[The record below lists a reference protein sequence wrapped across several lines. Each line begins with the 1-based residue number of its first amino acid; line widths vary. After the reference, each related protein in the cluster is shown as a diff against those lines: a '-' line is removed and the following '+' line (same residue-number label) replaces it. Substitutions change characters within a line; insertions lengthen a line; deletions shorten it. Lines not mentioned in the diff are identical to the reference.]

1 MSALDRYLPPLS
13 ERATRWVRFFAV
25 VAVLFLLGWA
35 ALALRDVLTPIV
47 AAFALAYMLNPV
59 VTWLEKKRK
68 ISRTASCG
76 VGIVLLILTSGVL
89 IFAGSVQLVEF
100 AGRVPG
106 YFAEFRNWV
115 DRSSAALQEKL
126 GPQLWSNRDD
136 AEGIKKLTASQ
147 PTSDSTTAP
156 VVEIPPAK
164 HAARETPEG
173 LAKPSVVS
181 SVTSVVPDYGV
192 EIARSILANVTA
204 MLSNLFYWLSLM
216 VLLPMYTFYF
226 LVHFNDM
233 VEAIRRHIP
242 EAYRPWIVDI
252 ASTIDRS
259 IANFFRGRLLVCLC
273 MGLCASLGWLIAGVP
288 NSLVLGA
295 AVGVLSLIPFMSV
308 LVLPPALFLTY
319 VSATQAGHP
328 WAMPL
333 MLVFAVYL
341 AVQAIESFILSP
353 IIESKASGL
362 HPVTVIIALMI
373 GNQVAGLLGM
383 LLAIPIASTLKSLA
397 VRYVL
402 PEIRR
407 LAGQPEPRPPEAE
420 RPYAVAAPAKEPAP
434 PPQDAR

>member
-35 ALALRDVLTPIV
+35 ALALRDVLTPIA

-89 IFAGSVQLVEF
+89 TFAGSVQLVEF

-126 GPQLWSNRDD
+126 GPQLWFSR
-136 AEGIKKLTASQ
+136 EGDNAIQLLPASQ
-147 PTSDSTTAP
+147 PASDSTSAP
-156 VVEIPPAK
+156 AIEIP
-164 HAARETPEG
+164 AASKQP
-173 LAKPSVVS
+173 AKPSVVS

-204 MLSNLFYWLSLM
+204 MLLNLFYWLTLI

-259 IANFFRGRLLVCLC
+259 IANFFRGRLIVCLC
-273 MGLCASLGWLIAGVP
+273 MGLCAGLGWLIVGVP

-328 WAMPL
+328 WAVPL
-333 MLVFAVYL
+333 MLVFAIYL
-341 AVQAIESFILSP
+341 AVQAIESFVLSP

-397 VRYVL
+397 VRYAL

-407 LAGQPEPRPPEAE
+407 LAGQSEPRPPEAE
-420 RPYAVAAPAKEPAP
+420 RPYPVAAPASPQ
-434 PPQDAR
+434 PQDKR

>member
-25 VAVLFLLGWA
+25 LAVLFLFGWA

-59 VTWLEKKRK
+59 VTWLERKRK

-89 IFAGSVQLVEF
+89 LFAGSVQLVEF

-136 AEGIKKLTASQ
+136 EEANKTLPASR
-147 PTSDSTTAP
+147 PNPDSSTAP
-156 VVEIPPAK
+156 VVGIPTSNKQPA
-164 HAARETPEG
+164 R
-173 LAKPSVVS
+173 PSVVS

-204 MLSNLFYWLSLM
+204 MLSNLFYWLTLV

-233 VEAIRRHIP
+233 VESIRRHIP

-273 MGLCASLGWLIAGVP
+273 MGLCASLGWLIVGVP

-308 LVLPPALFLTY
+308 LVLPPALFLAY

-328 WAMPL
+328 WAVPL

-383 LLAIPIASTLKSLA
+383 LLAIPIASTLKSLGT
-397 VRYVL
+397 RYVL

-407 LAGQPEPRPPEAE
+407 LAGQGEPRPTVSE
-420 RPYAVAAPAKEPAP
+420 RPYAVAAPTKDPLS
-434 PPQDAR
+434 PPQDFR

>member
-25 VAVLFLLGWA
+25 VAVLSLLGWA
-35 ALALRDVLTPIV
+35 ALALRDVLTPIA

-68 ISRTASCG
+68 VSRTASCG

-126 GPQLWSNRDD
+126 GPQLWSAREEE
-136 AEGIKKLTASQ
+136 AIKSLPVSQ
-147 PTSDSTTAP
+147 PTTDATSGP
-156 VVEIPPAK
+156 VVELPHSAK
-164 HAARETPEG
+164 VAAR
-173 LAKPSVVS
+173 PSVVG

-192 EIARSILANVTA
+192 EVARSILARVTA
-204 MLSNLFYWLSLM
+204 MLSNLFYWLTLI

-233 VEAIRRHIP
+233 LEAIRRHIP

-259 IANFFRGRLLVCLC
+259 IANFFRGRLIVCLC
-273 MGLCASLGWLIAGVP
+273 MGLCAGFGWLIVGVP

-328 WAMPL
+328 WAVPL
-333 MLVFAVYL
+333 TLVFAVYL
-341 AVQAIESFILSP
+341 AVQAIESFVLSP

-407 LAGQPEPRPPEAE
+407 LAGQSEPRPPEAE
-420 RPYAVAAPAKEPAP
+420 RPYAVAAPTNNFAP
-434 PPQDAR
+434 PGQDPR

>member
-13 ERATRWVRFFAV
+13 ERATRWVRFLAV

-59 VTWLEKKRK
+59 VTWLEQRRK
-68 ISRTASCG
+68 ISRAASCG

-126 GPQLWSNRDD
+126 GPQLWSGRDD
-136 AEGIKKLTASQ
+136 DEVIKNLPASQ
-147 PTSDSTTAP
+147 PATDSASPP
-156 VVEIPPAK
+156 VVELSKTTKPSAQ
-164 HAARETPEG
+164 
-173 LAKPSVVS
+173 PSVVS

-192 EIARSILANVTA
+192 EFARSILANVTA
-204 MLSNLFYWLSLM
+204 MLSNLFYWLTLV

-233 VEAIRRHIP
+233 IAAIRRHIP
-242 EAYRPWIVDI
+242 EVYRPWIVDI

-259 IANFFRGRLLVCLC
+259 IANFFRGRLIVCLC
-273 MGLCASLGWLIAGVP
+273 MGLCAGFGWLIVGVP

-328 WAMPL
+328 WAVPL
-333 MLVFAVYL
+333 MLVFAIYL

-407 LAGQPEPRPPEAE
+407 LAGQSEPRPPEAE
-420 RPYAVAAPAKEPAP
+420 RPYAVAVSTAEPAP
-434 PPQDAR
+434 PQQDSR